1 MNSLYL
7 GIRKEK
13 KGGLIMH
20 ALLNRLSVRNRIW
33 TIVALFIGGIVLA
46 CIVDV
51 LMLREAL
58 WREKEL
64 KTRQLVE
71 SAYGVLAHYHDLQVK
86 GALSEEAARAAA
98 IGTIRAMRYEGTE
111 YFWIND
117 LATPYPRMVMHPTA
131 PELEGRVLDDARF
144 NRDNSWRLGDQ
155 GPFVVAA
162 AGVNLF
168 QTFVDVV
175 GRGGQGYATYDWPKP
190 KVGGGATSELYPKL
204 SYVRKFEPWGWL
216 IGSGIYM
223 DDVAAAVR
231 AQALFNVLSALGGS
245 AILLLFASVVA
256 RSIIRPLHE
265 ALTTM
270 RQIGN
275 AGGDLTLRLPVEG
288 RSEIAELAG
297 GFNEMLEHLQARDA
311 ELAQHREFLEELVAQ
326 RTVALREVNGVL
338 ETELEEHK
346 RAERMVRESRMQMRA
361 LLDATS
367 ESVMLLEPD
376 GGILEINAFA
386 ARRFKQTPE
395 SLVGK
400 NFFDL
405 IPPELALTR
414 HAAVRQ
420 VAEQGQPMILRDRR
434 GSISFENSLYPV
446 RGDSGMV
453 DSVAVYAKDVSEQQR
468 NAVVEDVFHRL
479 DTALLQSR
487 MDIETISQMFCEG
500 ILPVFDFSVAW
511 VARAEEN
518 GRLSVVA
525 GAANAS
531 PGFREHIAQLDLR
544 WLGSNGEPSPV
555 ERVIREGGQRLLP
568 SDEFN
573 DQSTGFWLGKI
584 GGQAVRSGLLLP
596 LNLRGKTWGVLA
608 FYGADPDQFNGLELP
623 LRLAGIADRLGVSL
637 ESASRQEW
645 LALFDTALA
654 GVSNAVF
661 ITDAN
666 AVILWA
672 NQSFAEL
679 SGYPINALLGQNPR
693 LFASG
698 TEDAD
703 FFRRYWDTIQ
713 SGRTW
718 HGELVNARPD
728 GRRYTVSQTITPLFN
743 RAGQVTHYVALQE
756 DISERKAAE
765 ERMRYAAN
773 FDKLTDLP
781 NRGLFHDRLGQALAL
796 ARRSD
801 GEGGALFFLD
811 LDHFKQVND
820 QLGHAAGDE
829 LLRTVARRLRGLVRE
844 SDTVAR
850 LGGDEFTIILNR
862 VRDPAAAG
870 HVAEKVLATL
880 AEPLTIA
887 GHELRIGASVG
898 IALFPE
904 HGKTIEAI
912 LEAAD
917 YAMYLAK
924 KAGRGCYAVTDR
936 ALADT
941 DKAAATGAGHSPF

>member
-1 MNSLYL
+1 
-7 GIRKEK
+7 
-13 KGGLIMH
+13 MH
-20 ALLNRLSVRNRIW
+20 SLLNRLSVRNRIW

-46 CIVDV
+46 CILDV

-71 SAYGVLAHYHDLQVK
+71 SAYSVLAHYHDLQVQ
-86 GALSEEAARAAA
+86 GALSEAAARTAA
-98 IGTIRAMRYEGTE
+98 IGTIRAMRYEKTE

-117 LATPYPRMVMHPTA
+117 LALPYPRMVMHPTA
-131 PELEGRVLDDARF
+131 PALDGQVLNDARF
-144 NRDNSWRLGDQ
+144 NRANSWRLGHE
-155 GPFVVAA
+155 GPFVLAE
-162 AGVNLF
+162 AGMNLF

-175 GRGGQGYATYDWPKP
+175 GRGGEGYATYEWPKP
-190 KVGGGATSELYPKL
+190 KIGGGATSELYPKL

-245 AILLLFASVVA
+245 AILLLFASLVA

-275 AGGDLTLRLPVEG
+275 AGGDLALRLPVEG
-288 RSEIAELAG
+288 HSEIAELAS
-297 GFNEMLEHLQARDA
+297 GFNDMLGHLQARDA
-311 ELAQHREFLEELVAQ
+311 ELARHRDALEEQVVQ
-326 RTVALREVNGVL
+326 RTVDLSEANQALAK
-338 ETELEEHK
+338 ELEEHK
-346 RAERMVRESRMQMRA
+346 RAERRVRESRMQMRA

-367 ESVMLLEPD
+367 ESVLLLDPD
-376 GGILEINAFA
+376 GGIFEINAFA
-386 ARRFKQTPE
+386 AQRFKEIPE
-395 SLVGK
+395 HLVGK

-414 HAAVRQ
+414 RAAVRQ
-420 VAEQGQPMILRDRR
+420 VADQGQPMILRDRR
-434 GSISFENSLYPV
+434 GAISFENSLYPV
-446 RGDSGMV
+446 CSESGTV
-453 DSVAVYAKDVSEQQR
+453 DSIAVYAKDVSEQQR
-468 NAVVEDVFHRL
+468 TAAVEEIFHHL
-479 DTALLQSR
+479 DTLLLQSR
-487 MDIETISQMFCEG
+487 MDLETVAQLFCDG
-500 ILPVFDFSVAW
+500 ILPVFDFSGAW
-511 VARAEEN
+511 VARAEAD

-525 GAANAS
+525 GAAADF
-531 PGFREHIAQLDLR
+531 PAFLAQLRQLDLR
-544 WLGSNGEPSPV
+544 WMRPGAGLQPGES
-555 ERVIREGGQRLLP
+555 VIREGRRQFLP
-568 SDEFN
+568 PEDFPALPA
-573 DQSTGFWLGKI
+573 GFGN
-584 GGQAVRSGLLLP
+584 GRPGARSSLLLP
-596 LNLRGKTWGVLA
+596 LALRGKTWGLLA
-608 FYGADPDQFNGLELP
+608 LHGDDSAQLSGPDLP
-623 LRLAGIADRLGVSL
+623 LRLAGIADRLGLSL

-654 GVSNAVF
+654 GVNNAVF
-661 ITDAN
+661 ITDEN

-672 NQSFAEL
+672 NHSFAEL
-679 SGYPINALLGQNPR
+679 SGYPISELLGKNPR
-693 LFASG
+693 LLASG
-698 TEDAD
+698 GQDAD
-703 FFRRYWDTIQ
+703 FFRRYWETIRA
-713 SGRTW
+713 GRTW
-718 HGELVNARPD
+718 HGELVNVRPD
-728 GRRYTVSQTITPLFN
+728 GRRYTISQTITPLFN
-743 RAGQVTHYVALQE
+743 QSGEVTHYVALQE

-781 NRGLFHDRLGQALAL
+781 NRSLFHDRLSQALAL
-796 ARRSD
+796 ARRSES
-801 GEGGALFFLD
+801 EGGALFFLD

-829 LLRTVARRLRGLVRE
+829 LLRTTARRLRALVRE

-862 VRDPAAAG
+862 VRDPEAAG
-870 HVAEKVLATL
+870 HVAEKVLAAL
-880 AEPLTIA
+880 AEPLIVA
-887 GHELRIGASVG
+887 GHELRIGASIG

-936 ALADT
+936 VPAET
-941 DKAAATGAGHSPF
+941 DKAAATGAGHPPS